1 MPVHALHVV
10 MAGTTSRVFLVHAR
24 DAGDRGR
31 PRTGLGAD
39 DAGAVAAYLRE
50 GDARPTRVP
59 LVPGELGR
67 WEPGGFAEVDPE
79 LVPGMYQFGA
89 PDEMLAPGS
98 PRVLL
103 TFGLPGADVEPV
115 EIDLVAFDP
124 QDEACI
130 GMAELSDRKRHKFL
144 RAALPRMTEDEF
156 ERGAEVEREL
166 TGRIIAA
173 QGS

>member
-1 MPVHALHVV
+1 MPVHGLHVV
-10 MAGTTSRVFLVHAR
+10 MAGTTSKVFLVHAR
-24 DAGDRGR
+24 DAGDHAL
-31 PRTGLGAD
+31 PRTGLAAED
-39 DAGAVAAYLRE
+39 DGAVAAYLRE
-50 GDARPTRVP
+50 GDPRPARVP
-59 LVPGELGR
+59 LVPGEVGR
-67 WEPGGFAEVDPE
+67 WEPGGFVEVDPE
-79 LVPGMYQFGA
+79 LMPGLYQFGA

-98 PRVLL
+98 PRALL
-103 TFGLPGADVEPV
+103 TFRLPGADVEPV

-166 TGRIIAA
+166 TGRISAA
-173 QGS
+173 RDS